1 MINKLID
8 SIKSIDKKILK
19 IMSLGL
25 KFSFII
31 CIISCMIS
39 LYYILNPISHILF
52 NSGIIL
58 FKTGLTF
65 ASAFFICGFAMDKI
79 KKQLEV

>member
-1 MINKLID
+1 MIKKLID
-8 SIKSIDKKILK
+8 SIKSIDKKVLK
-19 IMSLGL
+19 IMIFGL

-31 CIISCMIS
+31 CVIACIIS
-39 LYYILNPISHILF
+39 LYYISNPISHILF

-65 ASAFFICGFAMDKI
+65 ASAFFVCGFAMDKI
-79 KKQLEV
+79 KKQAI

>member
-1 MINKLID
+1 MIKKIINN
-8 SIKSIDKKILK
+8 IKSIDKTVLK
-19 IMSLGL
+19 IMFSGF

-31 CIISCMIS
+31 CIISCAIS
-39 LYYILNPISHILF
+39 LYYILNPISHILY

-65 ASAFFICGFAMDKI
+65 ASAFFICGFAIDKI
-79 KKQLEV
+79 KKQLT

>member
-1 MINKLID
+1 MIKKLID
-8 SIKSIDKKILK
+8 NIKSIDKKVLK
-19 IMSLGL
+19 IMISGL

-31 CIISCMIS
+31 CALSCAISI
-39 LYYILNPISHILF
+39 YYISNPISHILY

-65 ASAFFICGFAMDKI
+65 AAAFFVCAFAIDRI
-79 KKQLEV
+79 KKELEV

>member
-1 MINKLID
+1 MIKELID
-8 SIKSIDKKILK
+8 NIKNIDKKILK
-19 IMSLGL
+19 IMISGF

-31 CIISCMIS
+31 CVISCTIT
-39 LYYILNPISHILF
+39 LYYISNPISHIVY

-65 ASAFFICGFAMDKI
+65 ASAFFVCGFAIDKI
-79 KKQLEV
+79 KKQIV

>member
-1 MINKLID
+1 MLKKLID
-8 SIKSIDKKILK
+8 NINNIDKKIIK
-19 IMSLGL
+19 IMLSGL

-31 CIISCMIS
+31 CITSCMIS
-39 LYYILNPISHILF
+39 LYYISNPISHILY

-65 ASAFFICGFAMDKI
+65 ASTFFVCGFAIDKI
-79 KKQLEV
+79 KKQTI

>member
-1 MINKLID
+1 MIKKLIEN
-8 SIKSIDKKILK
+8 IKNIDKKIIK
-19 IMSLGL
+19 IMTSGF

-31 CIISCMIS
+31 CLISCAIS
-39 LYYILNPISHILF
+39 LYYILNPISHILY

-65 ASAFFICGFAMDKI
+65 ASAFFVCAFAMDKI
-79 KKQLEV
+79 KKQMV

>member
-1 MINKLID
+1 MIKELINN
-8 SIKSIDKKILK
+8 IKSIDKKILG
-19 IMSLGL
+19 IMISGL

-31 CIISCMIS
+31 CVISCAIA
-39 LYYILNPISHILF
+39 LYYISNPISHIVY

-65 ASAFFICGFAMDKI
+65 ASAFFVCGFAIDKI
-79 KKQLEV
+79 KKQIV